1 MMETIEY
8 FSDFLRKIGVSNFS
22 AIGIVIIVIWLLISG
37 FRKGLKRGGRGKE
50 SQKNEENKNEDSS
63 E

>member
-8 FSDFLRKIGVSNFS
+8 FSDFLRKTGVSNFL
-22 AIGIVIIVIWLLISG
+22 AIGIVIIVIWLLISDL
-37 FRKGLKRGGRGKE
+37 RKGLKRGGRGKE
-50 SQKNEENKNEDSS
+50 SQKNKENKNEDSS

>member
-8 FSDFLRKIGVSNFS
+8 FSDFLRKTGVPNFL

-37 FRKGLKRGGRGKE
+37 FRKGLRKRGRDKGSKE
-50 SQKNEENKNEDSS
+50 NDNGD
-63 E
+63 

>member
-8 FSDFLRKIGVSNFS
+8 FSDFLRKIGAPNFL

-37 FRKGLKRGGRGKE
+37 FRKGLKKTRTG
-50 SQKNEENKNEDSS
+50 
-63 E
+63 